1 MARSMTNTATRA
13 TARSAGVAALL
24 VGAVMLVQTIIHSA
38 IDAFGLL
45 AYAASPL
52 TAGYRL
58 RADDVASLAST
69 ATGAGFSI
77 VPLALGV
84 FLAFWLVVPI
94 TAELSVTRVVLHSIA
109 AAGIAAA
116 VALAVG
122 VISAVG
128 RILASAGP
136 LFGNAFPRPDGSI
149 LGRSLFEVVQSV
161 LFTCVAVT
169 PVVVLAGLVVWL
181 WMARIAS
188 GTLATGEVTRN
199 P

>member
-1 MARSMTNTATRA
+1 MARTMSTTATRA

-24 VGAVMLVQTIIHSA
+24 VAGVMLVQTVMHSA

-45 AYAASPL
+45 AYAASPVA
-52 TAGYRL
+52 AGYRL

-84 FLAFWLVVPI
+84 FLAFWLVVPV
-94 TAELSVTRVVLHSIA
+94 TAELSVTRVVLHSLA

-122 VISAVG
+122 VLSAVG
-128 RILASAGP
+128 RILESAGP
-136 LFGNAFPRPDGSI
+136 LFGNTFPRPDGSI
-149 LGRSLFEVVQSV
+149 LGPSLREVVQSA

-169 PVVVLAGLVVWL
+169 PVVILAGLVVWL
-181 WMARIAS
+181 WIARTAP
-188 GTLATGEVTRN
+188 GGPAAGEVTRN